1 MRGNLCLKGLF
12 LICFVL
18 FSASLYAQ
26 DSDTPSSIDQA
37 LTELNNLEQN
47 QIALKNLIIE
57 RENTIAEKEQLLT
70 QMTLQYQNL
79 DNSFLLL
86 RNENK
91 FAKVI
96 VVILAAVIVGETTYL
111 ILHK

>member
-86 RNENK
+86 KNVNK
-91 FAKVI
+91 FTNSILV
-96 VVILAAVIVGETTYL
+96 VVIAIVIGETTYL
-111 ILHK
+111 ILRK

>member
-1 MRGNLCLKGLF
+1 MRGKLCLKGLF

-18 FSASLYAQ
+18 FSVSLYAQ
-26 DSDTPSSIDQA
+26 DLDTSSSIDQA

-86 RNENK
+86 KNVNK
-91 FAKVI
+91 FTNSILV
-96 VVILAAVIVGETTYL
+96 VVIAIVIGETTYL
-111 ILHK
+111 ILRK

>member
-1 MRGNLCLKGLF
+1 MRRNLCLKGLF

-18 FSASLYAQ
+18 FSVSLYAQ
-26 DSDTPSSIDQA
+26 DLDTSSSIDQA
-37 LTELNNLEQN
+37 LIELNNLEQN

-57 RENTIAEKEQLLT
+57 RENTIIEKDKLLN
-70 QMTLQYQNL
+70 QMTLQYQSL

-91 FAKVI
+91 FARAILVI
-96 VVILAAVIVGETTYL
+96 ISAIVVGETTYL